1 MLNLRNQTTPTTDKT
16 STTVK
21 TPTTDKTSA
30 TDKTSNTSLEK
41 NCSQNKNFNINSKSE
56 SKRRDTDNNNKIT
69 FTRRIA
75 IALIVLLVSVYFV
88 GCADTNDKKSVLD
101 EQEPKALNY
110 MIEGK
115 QAFDDFS
122 DYSLEMY
129 LFANSKLVKE
139 DKELQTKISE
149 RNIYEK
155 YLSRLDEAISENDG
169 KIGANT
175 IKAYATA
182 SLALNALKKNPENY
196 KGKNFVAK
204 LDDAELS
211 QTASITDKA
220 WALIA
225 SKYLGIKL
233 QNEETYYNDLI
244 TFAQNSSDEEAKQ
257 IEEQAIVAQALS
269 YYHALPDTSIAL
281 SMIMGYIENAQKDNG
296 SLGDGKSTGVVLM
309 SLSSLGIDAETHDP
323 LTKNDKTVKDGL
335 SKFIYDKGF
344 KYKGKDDE
352 ISKVTTLYALLGIE
366 AQNRIEKGGL
376 FPKHK

>member
-1 MLNLRNQTTPTTDKT
+1 
-16 STTVK
+16 
-21 TPTTDKTSA
+21 
-30 TDKTSNTSLEK
+30 
-41 NCSQNKNFNINSKSE
+41 
-56 SKRRDTDNNNKIT
+56 
-69 FTRRIA
+69 
-75 IALIVLLVSVYFV
+75 
-88 GCADTNDKKSVLD
+88 
-101 EQEPKALNY
+101 

-129 LFANSKLVKE
+129 LFANSKLIKE
-139 DKELQTKISE
+139 DKELQTKISK

-155 YLSRLDEAISENDG
+155 YLSHLDESISENDG

-182 SLALNALKKNPENY
+182 SLALNALKKNPEND
-196 KGKNFVAK
+196 KGNNFVAK

-220 WALIA
+220 WVLIA
-225 SKYLGIKL
+225 TKKLGLKL
-233 QNEETYYNDLI
+233 QNEEAYYNDLI

-257 IEEQAIVAQALS
+257 IEDHAIVAQALS

-281 SMIMGYIENAQKDNG
+281 SMAMGYIENAQKDNG
-296 SLGDGKSTGVVLM
+296 SFGDGKSTGIVLM
-309 SLSSLGIDAETHDP
+309 SLASLGIDVEAHDP

-335 SKFIYDKGF
+335 SKFICDNGF
-344 KYKGKDDE
+344 KYKVKDDE
-352 ISKVTTLYALLGIE
+352 ISKVATLYALLGIE

>member
-1 MLNLRNQTTPTTDKT
+1 MQQNVGSTRIFTKIEKRTRRHYNLLNLRNQTALATE
-16 STTVK
+16 
-21 TPTTDKTSA
+21 A
-30 TDKTSNTSLEK
+30 TDK
-41 NCSQNKNFNINSKSE
+41 
-56 SKRRDTDNNNKIT
+56 NNKST
-69 FTRRIA
+69 FIRRIA
-75 IALIVLLVSVYFV
+75 IALMVLLVSVYFV
-88 GCADTNDKKSVLD
+88 GCAGNNDKKSALD

-122 DYSLEMY
+122 DYSLEIY
-129 LFANSKLVKE
+129 LFANSKLIKE
-139 DKELQTKISE
+139 DKELQTKISK

-175 IKAYATA
+175 IKDYATA
-182 SLALNALKKNPENY
+182 SLALNALKKNPEDY
-196 KGKNFVAK
+196 KENNFIAK

-225 SKYLGIKL
+225 SKYLGTKL

-244 TFAQNSSDEEAKQ
+244 TFAQNSSDEEANQ
-257 IEEQAIVAQALS
+257 IEDQAIVAQALS

-296 SLGDGKSTGVVLM
+296 SFGDAKSTGVVLM

-352 ISKVTTLYALLGIE
+352 INKVATLYALLGIE

>member
-1 MLNLRNQTTPTTDKT
+1 MQQNVGSTRIFTKIEKRTRRHYNLLNLRNQTAIATE
-16 STTVK
+16 
-21 TPTTDKTSA
+21 A
-30 TDKTSNTSLEK
+30 TDK
-41 NCSQNKNFNINSKSE
+41 
-56 SKRRDTDNNNKIT
+56 NNKST
-69 FTRRIA
+69 FIRRIA
-75 IALIVLLVSVYFV
+75 IALMVLLVSVYFV
-88 GCADTNDKKSVLD
+88 GCAGNNDKKSALD

-122 DYSLEMY
+122 DYSLEIY
-129 LFANSKLVKE
+129 LFANSKLIKE
-139 DKELQTKISE
+139 DKELQTKISK

-155 YLSRLDEAISENDG
+155 YLSRLDEAVSENDG

-175 IKAYATA
+175 IKDYATA
-182 SLALNALKKNPENY
+182 SLALNALKKNPEDY
-196 KGKNFVAK
+196 KENNFIAK

-211 QTASITDKA
+211 QTASITGKA

-225 SKYLGIKL
+225 SKYLGTKL

-244 TFAQNSSDEEAKQ
+244 TFAQNSSDEEANQ
-257 IEEQAIVAQALS
+257 IEDQAIVAQALS

-352 ISKVTTLYALLGIE
+352 INKVATLYALLGIE
-366 AQNRIEKGGL
+366 AQNRIETGGL

>member
-1 MLNLRNQTTPTTDKT
+1 MQQNIGSTRIFTKTEKRTRRQYNLLNLRNQTAIATE
-16 STTVK
+16 
-21 TPTTDKTSA
+21 A
-30 TDKTSNTSLEK
+30 TDK
-41 NCSQNKNFNINSKSE
+41 
-56 SKRRDTDNNNKIT
+56 NNKST
-69 FTRRIA
+69 FVRRIV
-75 IALIVLLVSVYFV
+75 IALMVLLVSVYFV
-88 GCADTNDKKSVLD
+88 SCAGNNDKKSALY

-115 QAFDDFS
+115 QAFNDFS
-122 DYSLEMY
+122 DYSLEIY
-129 LFANSKLVKE
+129 LFAKSKLIKE
-139 DKELQTKISE
+139 DKELQTKISK

-155 YLSRLDEAISENDG
+155 YLSRLDEAVSENDG
-169 KIGANT
+169 NIGANT
-175 IKAYATA
+175 IKDYATA
-182 SLALNALKKNPENY
+182 SLALNALKKNPKDYKEN
-196 KGKNFVAK
+196 NFIAK

-211 QTASITDKA
+211 QTASITGKA

-225 SKYLGIKL
+225 SKYLGTKL

-244 TFAQNSSDEEAKQ
+244 TFAQNSSDEEANQ
-257 IEEQAIVAQALS
+257 IEDQAIVAQALS

-296 SLGDGKSTGVVLM
+296 SFGDAKSTGVVLM

-352 ISKVTTLYALLGIE
+352 INKVATLYALLGIE